1 MDRSPITHSH
11 TGVFGWS
18 KCVDRSPNIHSHT
31 GVFGWSKCVDRSP
44 NTQRQRCTHIW
55 VFWGVFGCLWP
66 EPNSNLH
73 V

>member
-1 MDRSPITHSH
+1 MDRSPNIHSH

-31 GVFGWSKCVDRSP
+31 GVFGWSKCMDRSP

-55 VFWGVFGCLWP
+55 VFWDVLGCFWVF
-66 EPNSNLH
+66 
-73 V
+73 VARTK